1 VTGRAWLAFA
11 TVAVVWG
18 IPYFLI
24 KIAVGEVSPPVI
36 AWSRLVLGA
45 AILLPIAWQR
55 GALRPAWE
63 RRWWV
68 ALIGVTY
75 MAVPWLLIPLGETR
89 ISSSL
94 AAIIVAAV
102 PLTVTIISLRQE
114 RPHPLRLVGLLGG
127 LAGVALM
134 VGVDVAGQ
142 PAELIGAASLI
153 AVTFCYAISSILI
166 GRKLGGIDQIGTVA
180 LSLAAAAVVETVPA
194 ALTLPSRV
202 PSATTLLSLVAL
214 GVLCSALAMVL
225 FFFLITSAGPGRA
238 TVVTYINPLV
248 AVALGIFVLG
258 ERFTVST
265 AIGGALVLGGSW
277 LATRGPRPA
286 AARATAAGDAR
297 TGSGARGTPASTTG
311 R

>member
-1 VTGRAWLAFA
+1 MTTKAWLAFA
-11 TVAVVWG
+11 VVAVVWG

-36 AWSRLVLGA
+36 AWCRLALGA

-55 GALRPAWE
+55 GALRPAWN
-63 RRWWV
+63 RRRWV
-68 ALIGVTY
+68 ALVGVIY
-75 MAVPWLLIPLGETR
+75 MAVPWFLIPLGETR

-114 RPHPLRLVGLLGG
+114 RPHPLRLAGLLGG

-134 VGVDVAGQ
+134 VGVDVAGR
-142 PAELIGAASLI
+142 PSELIGAACLI
-153 AVTFCYAISSILI
+153 GVTLCYAISSIVI
-166 GRKLGGIDQIGTVA
+166 GRKLAGIDQIGSVA
-180 LSLAAAAVVETVPA
+180 LSLATGAVVAAVPA
-194 ALTLPSRV
+194 ALTLPSRL
-202 PSATTLLSLVAL
+202 PSAGTLSALLAL
-214 GVLCSALAMVL
+214 GVLCTALAMVL
-225 FFFLITSAGPGRA
+225 FFYLLTDAGPGRA

-248 AVALGIFVLG
+248 AVVLGIFVLG
-258 ERFTVST
+258 ERFTVTT

-286 AARATAAGDAR
+286 RVADAPP
-297 TGSGARGTPASTTG
+297 GPGVRGTRASTTD